1 MPGKADEFDLS
12 DYTRPTDTVLVSQA
26 EALLPDLKSPY
37 KAAGIA
43 DRREVVRLAVVFGK
57 ERFRA
62 GQVAY
67 MAFQYTDIGLGEC
80 EFTESGHCLRFP
92 FHDAIQPRLLVIKGR
107 NLLRIFDYISLRRQS
122 WIRQAERDVR
132 LPDDEPIITGI
143 DIEDRRV
150 EQATP
155 ARVLELHQ
163 A

>member
-12 DYTRPTDTVLVSQA
+12 DYARPTDTVTVSQS
-26 EALLPDLKSPY
+26 EALLPDLKSEY
-37 KAAGIA
+37 KAAGTA
-43 DRREVVRLAVVFGK
+43 DNREVPRLAVVFGK

-67 MAFQYTDIGLGEC
+67 AAFQYTDIGLGEC
-80 EFTESGHCLRFP
+80 ELTESGHCLRFP
-92 FHDAIQPRLLVIKGR
+92 FHDAIAPKLLVIKGR
-107 NLLRIFDYISLRRQS
+107 NLLRVFDYISLRRLP

-132 LPDDEPIITGI
+132 LADDEPIITLI
-143 DIEDRRV
+143 DIQDRRA
-150 EQATP
+150 EQAGP